1 MNDCYG
7 GHSPDFYSQFGCVET
22 GRMKFN
28 PEYAPEGWNC
38 ESYENPDMVF
48 LVLKNTGENDD
59 QIRDRA
65 ADRAK

>member
-1 MNDCYG
+1 
-7 GHSPDFYSQFGCVET
+7 
-22 GRMKFN
+22 MKFN
-28 PEYAPEGWNC
+28 PEYAAVDWNC
-38 ESYENPDMVF
+38 ESYENPDKVF